1 MQYFRPNTI
10 KDYFATVEDVGRQ
23 NFKLF
28 AGGTDLIPRC
38 ERGQILPDAII
49 DLKKLPDFTGIKKVE
64 DNIEIGAGTTIE
76 EIKNSNL
83 IKKYYFALWQAT
95 TEFGS
100 VQIRN
105 RATIGGNICNASPA
119 GDTLPALYAFGAK
132 LVLRKNNS
140 DRTIP
145 IDDFILGPGKT
156 TIEKE
161 ELLQTVILPLSSSIS
176 IFYKLG
182 LREAMA
188 ISVVNFAI
196 VYGKNELKIALGA
209 VAPTIIKL
217 TGLDKYSID
226 QVLEKVNN
234 AISPIDDIRT
244 TALYRR
250 KALQNMLKFEL
261 SKIVK
266 NNVG

>member
-1 MQYFRPNTI
+1 MHYFRPNTI
-10 KDYFATVEDVGRQ
+10 KDYFAIVDDVGKQ
-23 NFKLF
+23 NFTLF
-28 AGGTDLIPRC
+28 AGGTDLIPRY
-38 ERGQILPDAII
+38 ERGQKLPDTIV
-49 DLKKLPDFTGIKKVE
+49 DLKKLPDFTGIKKVG

-83 IKKYYFALWQAT
+83 IKKHFNALWQAT
-95 TEFGS
+95 FEFGS

-119 GDTLPALYAFGAK
+119 GDTLPALYAFSAK
-132 LVLRKNNS
+132 LLLRNNNS

-156 TIEKE
+156 VIKKE
-161 ELLQTVILPLSSSIS
+161 EILQSVILPLSSSNS

-188 ISVVNFAI
+188 ISVINFAI
-196 VYGKNELKIALGA
+196 VYDENELTIAIGT

-217 TGLDKYSID
+217 SGLDQYSID
-226 QVLEKVNN
+226 QILEKVDN
-234 AISPIDDIRT
+234 AILPIDDI
-244 TALYRR
+244 
-250 KALQNMLKFEL
+250 
-261 SKIVK
+261 
-266 NNVG
+266 

>member
-10 KDYFATVEDVGRQ
+10 KDYFAIVDDVGKQ
-23 NFKLF
+23 NFTLF
-28 AGGTDLIPRC
+28 AGGTDLIPRY

-49 DLKKLPDFTGIKKVE
+49 DLKKLPDFAGVKKVG
-64 DNIEIGAGTTIE
+64 DNIEIGAETTIE
-76 EIKNSNL
+76 ELKNNDL
-83 IKKYYFALWQAT
+83 IKRYFNALFQST
-95 TEFGS
+95 TDFGS

-119 GDTLPALYAFGAK
+119 GDTLPALYAFNAK
-132 LVLRKNNS
+132 LLLHNKNC
-140 DRTIP
+140 DRTIS
-145 IDDFILGPGKT
+145 IDEFIISPGQT
-156 TIEKE
+156 AINTGEI
-161 ELLQTVILPLSSSIS
+161 LQAVILPLSSSKS

-188 ISVVNFAI
+188 IAVVNFAI
-196 VYGKNELKIALGA
+196 VYGKNELTITLGA
-209 VAPTIIKL
+209 VAPSIIKL
-217 TGLDKYSID
+217 SGLDQYSID
-226 QVLEKVNN
+226 QILEKVDN
-234 AISPIDDIRT
+234 AILPIDDIRA

>member
-1 MQYFRPNTI
+1 MKYFRPNSI
-10 KDYFATVEDVGRQ
+10 DEYLAISNDIGKQ
-23 NFKLF
+23 NSTLF
-28 AGGTDLIPRC
+28 VGGTDLMPRY
-38 ERGQILPDAII
+38 ERGQKLPEAII
-49 DLKKLPDFTGIKKVE
+49 DLKKLSDFIGIRKVG

-83 IKKYYFALWQAT
+83 IKIHFTALWQAT

-119 GDTLPALYAFGAK
+119 GDTLPALYAFNAK
-132 LVLRKNNS
+132 LLLRNKNGI
-140 DRTIP
+140 RTVP
-145 IDDFILGPGKT
+145 IDEFILGPGK
-156 TIEKE
+156 IAIKDGEI
-161 ELLQTVILPLSSSIS
+161 LQSIMLPLSSSNS

-188 ISVVNFAI
+188 ISVVSFAI
-196 VYGKNELKIALGA
+196 IYAENDLTIAIGA

-217 TGLDKYSID
+217 SGLETLSVD
-226 QVLEKVNN
+226 QILEQVDE
-234 AISPIDDIRT
+234 AISPIDDIRA

-250 KALQNMLKFEL
+250 KALKNMLRFEL
-261 SKIVK
+261 EKIVK
-266 NNVG
+266 